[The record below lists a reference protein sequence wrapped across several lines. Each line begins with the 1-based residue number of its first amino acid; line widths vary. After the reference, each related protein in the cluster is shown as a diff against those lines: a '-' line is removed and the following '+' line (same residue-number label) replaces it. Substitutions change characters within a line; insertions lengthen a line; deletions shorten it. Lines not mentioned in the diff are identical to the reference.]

1 MLWRGFCVIII
12 FMNALEIKNLSF
24 AYEKEKTVL
33 NGVDLTVGQGEFVCL
48 LGRNGS
54 GKSTLARLI
63 NGLLQPTEGQISVFG
78 LNSSDKKSLFE
89 IRKRAC
95 MVFQN
100 PDNQMVASIVEDDLV
115 FGPENIGVP
124 REEIGRRIE
133 YALGAVNMTEFR
145 HSTPTR
151 LSGGQKQ
158 RIAIAGVLA
167 LKPEILIL
175 DESTAMLDPKG
186 REEVMSVVRELNKNG
201 MTVIDVTHYMEEAY
215 EADRIVILDG
225 GKIAFSGTPREVF
238 SRAEEL
244 EKFGLDVPKAAYI
257 AKELRK
263 NGIPLPDEIYD
274 GEGLKQSLCELFR
287 KI

>member
-1 MLWRGFCVIII
+1 
-12 FMNALEIKNLSF
+12 MNALEIRNLSF

-33 NGVDLTVGQGEFVCL
+33 KGIDLAVGQGEFVCL

-63 NGLLQPTEGQISVFG
+63 NGLLQPTEGEILVFG
-78 LNSSDKKSLFE
+78 LSSKEKKNLFE
-89 IRKRAC
+89 IRKRAG

-100 PDNQMVASIVEDDLV
+100 PDNQMVASIVEDDLA

-133 YALGAVNMTEFR
+133 YALDAVGMKEFR

-186 REEVMSVVRELNKNG
+186 RGEVMSVVRELNKKG
-201 MTVIDVTHYMEEAY
+201 MTVIDVTHYMEEAL
-215 EADRIVILDG
+215 EADRIMILDG
-225 GKIAFSGTPREVF
+225 GRIALSGTPREVF
-238 SRAEEL
+238 SRADEL
-244 EKFGLDVPKAAYI
+244 EKFGLAVPKAAYI

-274 GEGLKQSLCELFR
+274 GEGLKQSLCELFQR
-287 KI
+287 I

>member
-1 MLWRGFCVIII
+1 
-12 FMNALEIKNLSF
+12 MNALEIKNLSF

-63 NGLLQPTEGQISVFG
+63 NGLLQPTEGEISVFG
-78 LNSSDKKSLFE
+78 LNSSEKKNLFE
-89 IRKRAC
+89 IRKRAG

-100 PDNQMVASIVEDDLV
+100 PDNQMVASIVEDDLA

-145 HSTPTR
+145 RSTPAR

-186 REEVMSVVRELNKNG
+186 REEVMSVVRQLNKNG
-201 MTVIDVTHYMEEAY
+201 MTVLDVTHYMEEAY

-238 SRAEEL
+238 SHAEEL

-263 NGIPLPDEIYD
+263 NGIPLPDGIYD
-274 GEGLKQSLCELFR
+274 GEGLGKSLCELFR

>member
-1 MLWRGFCVIII
+1 
-12 FMNALEIKNLSF
+12 MNALEIKNLSF
-24 AYEKEKTVL
+24 AYEKGKTVL

-89 IRKRAC
+89 IRKRAG

-100 PDNQMVASIVEDDLV
+100 PDNQMVASIVEDDLA

-124 REEIGRRIE
+124 RDEIGRRIE

-225 GKIAFSGTPREVF
+225 GKIALSGTPREVF